1 MVNPGPYIEVKKGEV
16 DDMSEIS
23 INSENDEMQEL
34 FRKAKALRKNSHYEE
49 AILCYDK
56 ILEINPTDVNILSA
70 LASCYFYLSRWE
82 AAYRC
87 YVKIHGLEPD
97 NASPLLNMAQSLLMV
112 DRLHE
117 ALECF
122 DKVAVLRPNDSDI
135 WNSRGILLLELARI
149 KESLEFFKHA
159 IVLFPKIDNYNS
171 AYLDDEHHQKAMECL
186 EKFVRMPSTPK
197 RLLKAAEEAKKHIE
211 NRRTLM
217 IRCAES
223 RYASP
228 SDQTA

>member
-1 MVNPGPYIEVKKGEV
+1 
-16 DDMSEIS
+16 MSEIS
-23 INSENDEMQEL
+23 INSENGEMQEL
-34 FRKAKALRKNSHYEE
+34 FRKAKALRKNSRYEE

-56 ILEINPTDVNILSA
+56 ILETNPTDVNTLSA
-70 LASCYFYLSRWE
+70 LASCYFYLNRWE

-87 YVKIHGLEPD
+87 YVKIHGLEPE
-97 NASPLLNMAQSLLMV
+97 NASPLLNMAQTLLMV

-117 ALECF
+117 ALDCF
-122 DKVAVLRPNDSDI
+122 DKVAALQPNDSDI
-135 WNSRGILLLELARI
+135 WNSRGILLVEIGRI
-149 KESLEFFKHA
+149 KEGLESFKQA
-159 IVLFPKIDNYNS
+159 ILLLPEIDSHNS
-171 AYLDDEHHQKAMECL
+171 SYLADEHHQNALECL
-186 EKFVRMPSTPK
+186 EKFVRMPSRSK

-228 SDQTA
+228 SNQTA